1 MNVEPQQR
9 APVRPRHFAVTLR
22 SVAFASLLALA
33 SGTACSKLVPPGPTP
48 VAQGKYYGSGN
59 AEYDA
64 FFLELY
70 RAQVH
75 AATLPERVSQS
86 RNTLTAG
93 LTVSRDLTT
102 GAIVEH
108 VRARAQDLG
117 KQGVVMKLDVKQANG
132 SPATAVLLTRPSAR
146 SAPTRQL
153 AEPIE
158 KSSNELLAVSTE
170 LDTTSAELERLDQRR
185 TQLLER
191 THDTFEAEGPSK
203 IGEVARNLEDARQVL
218 ELMRER
224 VAQYRKDTQELL
236 TGLTSAV
243 DTAGGAFERPET
255 SAEVAE
261 EPKPTKHGKK
271 QGRGT
276 SGSGKASASPKS
288 SSPKSSSPKPAPAPK
303 APASDGG
310 FEP

>member
-1 MNVEPQQR
+1 MNVESQQR
-9 APVRPRHFAVTLR
+9 APVRPRLFAVTLR
-22 SVAFASLLALA
+22 SVAFASLLAIV
-33 SGTACSKLVPPGPTP
+33 SGTACSKLIPPGPTP

-64 FFLELY
+64 FFLDLY
-70 RAQVH
+70 RTQVH
-75 AATLPERVSQS
+75 AATLPERVAQS
-86 RNTLTAG
+86 RNTLTDG

-117 KQGVVMKLDVKQANG
+117 KQGVLMKLDTKRTDG
-132 SPATAVLLTRPSAR
+132 GPATAVLLTRPSAR
-146 SAPTRQL
+146 SATTRQL

-158 KSSNELLAVSTE
+158 KSSNELLAVNAE
-170 LDTTSAELERLDQRR
+170 LETTGAQLERLDQKRAE
-185 TQLLER
+185 LLER
-191 THDTFEAEGPSK
+191 AHATFEAEGPSK
-203 IGEVARNLEDARQVL
+203 IGEVGRNLEDARQVL
-218 ELMRER
+218 ELMRTR

-243 DTAGGAFERPET
+243 DTAGGAFERPEP
-255 SAEVAE
+255 APEVAE
-261 EPKPTKHGKK
+261 EPKTTKRKP
-271 QGRGT
+271 GRST
-276 SGSGKASASPKS
+276 SGSGKGSGSPRSSAPKS
-288 SSPKSSSPKPAPAPK
+288 SAPKPAPAPK